1 MSSKEADIVFNVDS
15 LKLIRRRLHGWGW
28 IYSKELKISN
38 VEGVATKGK
47 KKVRFNC
54 VWGIPRNDVRQTFLS
69 INFPGGFLIS
79 QVLPFVPDKVY
90 IDVRDKSGRQE
101 LIDITPFLEFVPLR
115 HSFYQLLK
123 RWLKLTF
130 LYLLRGDFTTWL
142 KLASTK
148 LHQVLPQLKPKK
160 KFEKEYVNLSITN
173 AYLIVDHDLGGGAN
187 YYRKRLI
194 EEALAENKEVIL
206 LTYNFAKLSYS
217 LNTYNNGKEDEWNL
231 NIADFYTYFRE
242 STPEKIVVNNLV
254 SFEDP
259 LLLLNF
265 LIEIKRQGRTKIVF
279 PLHDYFCIC
288 PSFYLINSEGSFC
301 EVPQSWE
308 ICYRCLNEHKG
319 RFTLFFPSG
328 PPDIRQWRKT
338 WGWFLQEV
346 DEVRCFSQASA
357 DILKKAYPELTSSK
371 IVIQSHSLD
380 DFPVQRPKLDF
391 SRGLHIGVVGH
402 ILEEKGAGILRE
414 MAEIIHEKTLP
425 VRITVIGDMEI
436 PPSHNF
442 FKITGPYSRIELPK
456 IIEKSGANIFF
467 VPSIWPETFCL
478 TAEELM
484 ALRVPL
490 AVFDIGAPPER
501 VAKYSYG
508 LVIKEINAFSALKEL
523 MNFFEQMRNQWPVE
537 NT

>member
-1 MSSKEADIVFNVDS
+1 MSSKETDIVFNVDS

-28 IYSKELKISN
+28 ICSKEQVSN
-38 VEGVATKGK
+38 IEGVATKGK
-47 KKVRFNC
+47 NKVRFNC
-54 VWGIPRNDVRQTFLS
+54 VWGIPRNDVRQSFLRGDFS
-69 INFPGGFLIS
+69 GGFLIS

-90 IDVRDKSGRQE
+90 IDVRDKSGRKE

-130 LYLLRGDFTTWL
+130 LYLLRGDFIPWW
-142 KLASTK
+142 KLASRK
-148 LHQVLPQLKPKK
+148 LNQVVSQLKPKK
-160 KFEKEYVNLSITN
+160 NFGKKRVNLSITKG
-173 AYLIVDHDLGGGAN
+173 YLIVDHDLGGGAN
-187 YYRKRLI
+187 YYRKRLV

-206 LTYNFAKLSYS
+206 LTYNFPELTHCLKKC
-217 LNTYNNGKEDEWNL
+217 NNGKEEWNV
-231 NIADFYTYFRE
+231 NITDFYTHFMR
-242 STPEKIVVNNLV
+242 SSLEKIVVNNLV
-254 SFEDP
+254 SFEAP
-259 LLLLNF
+259 LLILSL
-265 LIEIKRQGRTKIVF
+265 LIEIKKQVKAKMVF

-288 PSFYLINSEGSFC
+288 PSFYLLNSKGSFC
-301 EVPQSWE
+301 SIPESWE
-308 ICYRCLNEHKG
+308 TCYRCLKEHKG

-338 WGWFLQEV
+338 WRWFLEEV

-357 DILKKAYPELTSSK
+357 DILKKAYPELPSSK

-380 DFPVQRPKLDF
+380 DFPVQRPRLDF

-414 MAEIIHEKTLP
+414 MAEIIHDKTLP
-425 VRITVIGDMEI
+425 VRITVVGDMEI

-442 FKITGPYSRIELPK
+442 FKITGPYSRVELPK

-484 ALRVPL
+484 ALRVPV

-523 MNFFEQMRNQWPVE
+523 MNFFEQMRNRWPEE
-537 NT
+537 NR